1 MPGVLFL
8 DVISQ
13 EVSIFYIKAIVINVK
28 YILYRMKL
36 RRWATRMQNLD
47 VSFLSQLELHRIKIT
62 EVAFHG

>member
-1 MPGVLFL
+1 MPEVLFL

-28 YILYRMKL
+28 HILYRIKM
-36 RRWATRMQNLD
+36 RRWAIRNLD
-47 VSFLSQLELHRIKIT
+47 VSCLSQLELHRIKIT

>member
-1 MPGVLFL
+1 MPEVLFL

-28 YILYRMKL
+28 HILYRIKM
-36 RRWATRMQNLD
+36 RRIRNLD
-47 VSFLSQLELHRIKIT
+47 VSCLSQLELHRIKIT